1 MKINFKKLDFL
12 VEPKNYSNFWNNF
25 LNWEQNDLDFVTE
38 NSEEDKIFI
47 DVGAWI
53 GPYTLIAAS
62 MGMKVYAFEPDKVAF
77 QELKKNIALNS
88 FKHRP
93 EIFNFGLSKIDSK
106 AYLYSNTDN
115 FGKSESG
122 LINYKNQ
129 QNTKKTKIEL
139 KNFLQEINKIKNH
152 NLNNKIKI
160 LKIDIEGG
168 EFLFEKDV
176 YELVNQEK
184 LYCVFSYHHMVFN
197 KNKFKKFFFKIRSL
211 LYQISVEKLFPSKN
225 IFKIANIFKFKQ

>member
-1 MKINFKKLDFL
+1 MEINFKKLNFL
-12 VEPKNYSNFWNNF
+12 VEPKNYQSFWSNF
-25 LNWEQNDLDFVTE
+25 LSWEQEDLNFVTE
-38 NSEEDKIFI
+38 KGEQDKIFI
-47 DVGAWI
+47 DIGAWI

-77 QELKKNIALNS
+77 QELKKNIELNR
-88 FKHRP
+88 FKYEP
-93 EIFNFGLSKIDSK
+93 QIFNYGLSKLDSR
-106 AYLYSNTDN
+106 AYLYSNTND

-129 QNTKKTKIEL
+129 QNTKKTQIEL

-168 EFLFEKDV
+168 EFSFEKEIYD
-176 YELVNQEK
+176 LVKLEK
-184 LYCVFSYHHMVFN
+184 LYCIFSYHHMVFN
-197 KNKFKKFFFKIRSL
+197 KNKFKKNFYKIRTL
-211 LYQISVEKLFPSKN
+211 FYQIFIDKIFPSKN
-225 IFKIANIFKFKQ
+225 IFSIANIFKSK

>member
-1 MKINFKKLDFL
+1 MEINFKKLNFL
-12 VEPKNYSNFWNNF
+12 VEPKNYQSFWDNF
-25 LNWEQNDLDFVTE
+25 LSWEQDDLNFVTE
-38 NSEEDKIFI
+38 KGEQDKIFVDI
-47 DVGAWI
+47 GAWI

-77 QELKKNIALNS
+77 QELKKNIELNS
-88 FKHRP
+88 FKHKP

-106 AYLYSNTDN
+106 AYLYSNTND

-129 QNTKKTKIEL
+129 QNTKKTEIEL
-139 KNFLQEINKIKNH
+139 KNFLQEIDQIKSQ

-168 EFLFEKDV
+168 EFSFEKEIYD
-176 YELVNQEK
+176 LVKSEK
-184 LYCVFSYHHMVFN
+184 FYCIFSYHHMVFN
-197 KNKFKKFFFKIRSL
+197 KNKFKKNFYKIRIL
-211 LYQISVEKLFPSKN
+211 FYQFYIDKIFPSKN
-225 IFKIANIFKFKQ
+225 IFSIANIFKSK